1 MYVQKEELETMVTSL
16 DQKLVTY
23 EKVQQGQVP
32 DPPEVTPVT
41 IVKEPEVRIVEVYNY
56 LSCNDSIYRPI

>member
-23 EKVQQGQVP
+23 EQVQQGQVP
-32 DPPEVTPVT
+32 DPPEVTPVA
-41 IVKEPEVRIVEVYNY
+41 IVKEPEVRIVEVYIY
-56 LSCNDSIYRPI
+56 LFQILFC

>member
-23 EKVQQGQVP
+23 EKVQKGEVP
-32 DPPEVTPVT
+32 DPPEVAPVPMA
-41 IVKEPEVRIVEVYNY
+41 IIEPEVKTVEV
-56 LSCNDSIYRPI
+56 